1 MSQQRDHQWLTIQPE
16 IRAYYSS
23 RQDNLVV
30 PVSAWNGFIDRVK
43 RSRQQFRPW
52 SISYSVL
59 FGIGI
64 TALLSIAPLLIA
76 DANLWIVAIYAIAAA
91 TSILVGVGL
100 IFMERQL
107 TKYQASDIDQL
118 ASEMMQIRDE
128 RIGDVAAS

>member
-1 MSQQRDHQWLTIQPE
+1 
-16 IRAYYSS
+16 
-23 RQDNLVV
+23 
-30 PVSAWNGFIDRVK
+30 
-43 RSRQQFRPW
+43 
-52 SISYSVL
+52 
-59 FGIGI
+59 
-64 TALLSIAPLLIA
+64 LSIAPLLIA

>member
-30 PVSAWNGFIDRVK
+30 PVFAWNGFIDRVK